1 MIYLINRHAKYD
13 THAGF
18 QKKKWEIPE
27 KNKEFLCLL
36 IPLGKMLKQ
45 KE

>member
-18 QKKKWEIPE
+18 QKKREIPE